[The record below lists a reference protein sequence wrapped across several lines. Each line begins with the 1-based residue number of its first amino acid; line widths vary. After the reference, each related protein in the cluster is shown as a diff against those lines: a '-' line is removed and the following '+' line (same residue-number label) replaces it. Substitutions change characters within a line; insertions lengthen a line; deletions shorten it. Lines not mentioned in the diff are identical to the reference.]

1 MNIIQFRSIS
11 VSFGCMYFFIFQS
24 LDITASFLTSHRL
37 NTKICT
43 HRASQMEWKCGKCL
57 KSTIFEGKLQVFISY
72 LSEMKMVSMYYNS
85 FLFQY
90 FLQLVTTIFLFWRYL
105 NSSMTS
111 FWSDILPPF
120 PNSND
125 LNSHVWVAILSLNP
139 MPDKIWCFKT
149 ILLGY
154 QRYEE
159 CKARRTSRGRSET
172 ISSKNLKSIR

>member
-105 NSSMTS
+105 QMIWIAMCEWQLWASIPCQIK
-111 FWSDILPPF
+111 SDVSKLSYWDIRDMK
-120 PNSND
+120 NAKQEEQ
-125 LNSHVWVAILSLNP
+125 VVVGKWVKQYQA
-139 MPDKIWCFKT
+139 KT
-149 ILLGY
+149 W
-154 QRYEE
+154 
-159 CKARRTSRGRSET
+159 KA
-172 ISSKNLKSIR
+172 

>member
-105 NSSMTS
+105 QMIWIAMCEWQLWASIPCQIK
-111 FWSDILPPF
+111 SDV
-120 PNSND
+120 SK
-125 LNSHVWVAILSLNP
+125 LSYWDIRDMKNA
-139 MPDKIWCFKT
+139 KQEEQVVVGVKQYQAKT
-149 ILLGY
+149 W
-154 QRYEE
+154 
-159 CKARRTSRGRSET
+159 KA
-172 ISSKNLKSIR
+172 

>member
-1 MNIIQFRSIS
+1 MIVFL
-11 VSFGCMYFFIFQS
+11 FFLFS
-24 LDITASFLTSHRL
+24 SPPPWCWKTASFLTSHRL

-43 HRASQMEWKCGKCL
+43 HRASQMEWKCGKCW

-72 LSEMKMVSMYYNS
+72 LSEMKTVSMYYNS
-85 FLFQY
+85 FLFPY
-90 FLQLVTTIFLFWRYL
+90 FLQLLQLVTTIFLFWRYL

-154 QRYEE
+154 QIYEE
-159 CKARRTSRGRSET
+159 CKARRTSRGR
-172 ISSKNLKSIR
+172 